1 MAIYLHVFFEPLVN
15 SSEVDFYEIFE
26 LAGVEDEDAIA
37 TAITD
42 CETR

>member
-15 SSEVDFYEIFE
+15 RSEVDFYEVFE

-37 TAITD
+37 TAVAH
-42 CETR
+42 CKTR